1 MRGCIPSQG
10 CDPPD
15 PALHRARPEYDRGV
29 IPTARR
35 CGLLGGLVLAFT
47 AATAFGQA
55 PEPPVADDRNM
66 ERQVALLLERL
77 VKELRIR
84 PEDPAR
90 WLEYAETLHAHGLV
104 TEAAECYR
112 AALELLPAG
121 DVSRLTARYL
131 LAHASRGSDPAK
143 AGRVLAAGIEE
154 HPGYPPSLIL
164 LGELR
169 EELGDRTSA
178 GEAYREAL
186 RLDPGAALA
195 LFRLGSIELA
205 AGEAREA
212 IALLERALALAPDA
226 GGVRAALVRAWNAA
240 GDRERGEEVLSA
252 GQGRPDTGLP
262 PIEDPIHFRMS
273 ERDISSPRL
282 LERAR
287 AARVAGRLQDAE
299 ILYRDL
305 AQIRPRDAGV
315 LAEFGAVL
323 DQRGRPGEAEPRYR
337 DAVALD
343 PRQPLA
349 RFGLG
354 VLRAREGNLPAAE
367 YEFRAS
373 LESRPDEPQTHAAL
387 GDVLLRQRRFEA
399 ALATLEQAGR
409 LDPGDGQSRVLA
421 AVALAEL
428 GRFEEAWAAVHE
440 AQDLGAEVPESF
452 VAALRE
458 EHPEPGR

>member
-1 MRGCIPSQG
+1 MP
-10 CDPPD
+10 
-15 PALHRARPEYDRGV
+15 PEYDRGV

-35 CGLLGGLVLAFT
+35 CGLLGGLVLAF
-47 AATAFGQA
+47 AATTAFGQA
-55 PEPPVADDRNM
+55 PEPPVADGRNM
-66 ERQVALLLERL
+66 EPQVALLLDRFVE
-77 VKELRIR
+77 ELRTR

-90 WLEYAETLHAHGLV
+90 WLEYGETLQAHGLV

-131 LAHASRGSDPAK
+131 LAHASRGADPAE
-143 AGRVLAAGIEE
+143 AARVLAAGIEE

-178 GEAYREAL
+178 GQAYREAL
-186 RLDPGAALA
+186 SLDPGAALA
-195 LFRLGSIELA
+195 LFRLGSVELA

-240 GDRERGEEVLSA
+240 GDRERAEEVLSA
-252 GQGRPDTGLP
+252 GEGRPDAGLP

-287 AARVAGRLQDAE
+287 AARRAGRLEDAE

-305 AQIRPRDAGV
+305 AQIRPRDADV

-343 PRQPLA
+343 PGQALA

-354 VLRAREGNLPAAE
+354 VLRAREGDLPAAE
-367 YEFRAS
+367 YEFRTS
-373 LESRPDEPQTHAAL
+373 LESRPDEPRVHAAL
-387 GDVLLRQRRFEA
+387 GDVLLRQRRFEPALA
-399 ALATLEQAGR
+399 ALERARR
-409 LDPGDGQSRVLA
+409 LDPEDGASRVLA

-428 GRFEEAWAAVHE
+428 DRFAEAWSAVHE
-440 AQDLGAEVPESF
+440 AQDLGAAVPEGF
-452 VAALRE
+452 VTALRAK
-458 EHPEPGR
+458 HPEPGR